1 MKKKIM
7 NIVILLVFATSL
19 IFVYRYLWVDK
30 GEIGKKNPKSKT
42 TNSIQREDVGKKESE
57 FAEKIFADPNQVF
70 QQGKDA
76 ICGQYV
82 YKVESLKVSKEF
94 PNFDPL
100 PDKTELLES
109 REAKLDDAG
118 KILNDKSY
126 LIVEMKAKNKRD
138 EAEQELF
145 WPSIRLK
152 LIGVGSDKYIGMADY
167 IGVKGQYCDQNSRI
181 IIVDHLGM
189 NEEKR
194 RTLIYVIPDDL
205 LEQAKKD
212 GLYLE
217 INPTGAVAS
226 NSNED
231 IRCFI
236 MLDF

>member
-1 MKKKIM
+1 M
-7 NIVILLVFATSL
+7 NILILLVFAASL
-19 IFVYRYLWVDK
+19 IFMYQYLWGAK
-30 GEIGKKNPKSKT
+30 GQTDLKNSKKKT
-42 TNSIQREDVGKKESE
+42 ADSIQREEVGEKETE
-57 FAEKIFADPNQVF
+57 FAEKIFADPKQVF

-76 ICGQYV
+76 ICGQYI

-94 PNFDPL
+94 PSFDPI

-109 REAKLDDAG
+109 REAQLDDAG

-126 LIVEMKAKNKRD
+126 LIVEMKAKNERD
-138 EAEQELF
+138 ETEQELF

-152 LIGVGSDKYIGMADY
+152 IIGVGSDKYIGMVDY
-167 IGVKGQYCDQNSRI
+167 IGVKDQYCDQNSRTVT
-181 IIVDHLGM
+181 VDHLGV
-189 NEEKR
+189 NEEKM
-194 RTLIYVIPDDL
+194 RTLIYVVPDDL

-212 GLYLE
+212 GVYLE

-226 NSNED
+226 TPEED